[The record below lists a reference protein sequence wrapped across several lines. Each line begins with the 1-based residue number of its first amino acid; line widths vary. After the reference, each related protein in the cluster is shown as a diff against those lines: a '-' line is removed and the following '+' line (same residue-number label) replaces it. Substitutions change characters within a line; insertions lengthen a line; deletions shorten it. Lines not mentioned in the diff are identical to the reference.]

1 VPNPNQ
7 ADSIAQADS
16 TRLANSRKP
25 QLARVIKSEYIL
37 HPPYQEKECAVCHNE
52 GQMGKLLE
60 PLPGLCYQCH
70 ESFGNQYKV
79 LHGPVDAGFC
89 TQCHNPHM
97 SKNKF
102 LLIRTGQELCLNCHL
117 AKDVFKNEAHS
128 DIEDADCTECHNPHG
143 GDDRF
148 IFN

>member
-1 VPNPNQ
+1 MV
-7 ADSIAQADS
+7 
-16 TRLANSRKP
+16 
-25 QLARVIKSEYIL
+25 KSEYIF
-37 HPPYQEKECAVCHNE
+37 HPPYQEKECANCHNQ

-70 ESFGNQYKV
+70 ESFGDQYQV

-102 LLIRTGQELCLNCHL
+102 LLIRTGQNLCLNCHL
-117 AKDVFKNEAHS
+117 SKDVFKNEAHS

-143 GDDRF
+143 GEDRF
-148 IFN
+148 ILN